1 MWLILLHRL
10 FMQITDTILM
20 IRPAA
25 FGPNEETASTNF
37 FQSSID
43 TLSKEE
49 LQRLVLSEFDNM
61 VEVLR
66 KHDINVLVVDD
77 TPIPI
82 KPSAVFPNNWL
93 STSPEGIVSVFPM
106 YAANR
111 RPEKRDDILKML
123 AEKFVVKDVQDW
135 SEFEVEG
142 KFLEGTGSI
151 VIDHENKVIYCCYSP
166 RTDVSVLEKFANANK
181 YRAIIFFASD
191 KNGQAVYHTNV
202 VMTLAE
208 DFAILCEEAIEE
220 EWELI
225 AIRQLLDSSGH
236 EVIRIYKNQMHCFA
250 GNMLQVKSTK
260 GEKFLVMSQIA
271 FDSLYEDQKEGLS
284 ARCTLLPISI
294 PTIEKIEGGSV
305 RCMMA
310 EIFLEKR

>member
-1 MWLILLHRL
+1 MV
-10 FMQITDTILM
+10 
-20 IRPAA
+20 RPAA

-43 TLSKEE
+43 NVSKEE
-49 LQRLVLSEFDNM
+49 LQLLVLSEFDNM

-66 KHDINVLVVDD
+66 SHDINVLVVDD
-77 TPIPI
+77 TPTPV

-106 YAANR
+106 YAPNR
-111 RPEKRDDILKML
+111 RPEKRDDIIKML
-123 AEKFVVKDVQDW
+123 AEKFFVKNVQDW

-142 KFLEGTGSI
+142 KFLEGTGSM
-151 VIDHENKVIYCCYSP
+151 VIDHENKVIYSCYSP
-166 RTDVSVLEKFANANK
+166 RTDVSILEKVANANK

-191 KNGQAVYHTNV
+191 KNDQAVYHTNV

-236 EVIRIYKNQMHCFA
+236 EVIRIYKDQMHCFA
-250 GNMLQVKSTK
+250 ANMLQVKNTK
-260 GEKFLVMSQIA
+260 GEKFLVMSQTA
-271 FDSLYEDQKEGLS
+271 FNSLYEDQKEELS
-284 ARCTLLPISI
+284 LKCKLLPISI
-294 PTIEKIEGGSV
+294 PTIEQIEGGSV

-310 EIFLEKR
+310 EIFLDKK